1 MFTSSPSSLLKLGK
15 QSTALEVIS
24 FYSNGETGGFLKG
37 KVAVLTGGNSGIG
50 LETCKALAKE
60 GCRVIISSRDVD
72 AGKKALE
79 EEVQNP
85 GNGNYIVNDI
95 SNIVVKKLDLE
106 NMKSIKSFAEEVLAE
121 ERIDFLI
128 CNAGIMALPELQ
140 YTENGWEKQIG
151 GIITVA
157 GAKGFDKTIPQ
168 GAATTMYFLICNAGI
183 MALPELQYT
192 ENGWEKQIGVN
203 HYGHFYLTSLLKEK
217 MMAQKHPSR
226 IVVLSSLAYT
236 FGPVTVSDLHFKN
249 GREYEGWL
257 AYGQSKLA
265 NMLFTKSLAD
275 QLANTQVQ
283 AVCLHPGII
292 PTNLARHIIIPSVP
306 VVKVAGAKGF
316 DKTIPQGAATTMY
329 ACLSPDLDLKTMSG
343 SYLQDCAVEIPSLE
357 AAQSK
362 TLRDDL
368 WDLTEREVDIAVS
381 KI

>member
-1 MFTSSPSSLLKLGK
+1 MCTSSLSSLLKLGK
-15 QSTALEVIS
+15 QSTAVEVAS
-24 FYSNGETGGFLKG
+24 FYSNGDTGGFLKG

-85 GNGNYIVNDI
+85 GNGNYVVSDI

-106 NMKSIKSFAEEVLAE
+106 SMKSIKSFAEEVLAE
-121 ERIDFLI
+121 ERID
-128 CNAGIMALPELQ
+128 
-140 YTENGWEKQIG
+140 
-151 GIITVA
+151 
-157 GAKGFDKTIPQ
+157 
-168 GAATTMYFLICNAGI
+168 FLICNAGI

-329 ACLSPDLDLKTMSG
+329 ACLSPDLDSKTMSG